1 MWFEWLKYLSSY
13 DFYVVYNIILFNHLF
28 KTKHFLVKIEFLSF
42 LWTTLFYTYVELE
55 INHLFCNKYKFLNLV
70 HHLNFLLKKFLVSTM
85 ISYTS
90 GRLKGWQLCL
100 MTYTKWMTW
109 QNIGI
114 FFQYSI
120 ICLSRH
126 IIFLHVGI
134 LC

>member
-1 MWFEWLKYLSSY
+1 MWFEWLKYLLSY
-13 DFYVVYNIILFNHLF
+13 EIYVVYNIILFNHLF
-28 KTKHFLVKIEFLSF
+28 KTEHFLVKIKFLSL

-55 INHLFCNKYKFLNLV
+55 INHLFCNKCKFLNLV
-70 HHLNFLLKKFLVSTM
+70 HHLNFLLKTFLVSMM

-90 GRLKGWQLCL
+90 RGLRGWQLFL
-100 MTYTKWMTW
+100 MMYIKWMTW

-114 FFQYSI
+114 FFQCRM